1 MATRATQ
8 PGFVPGSP
16 GRSPEEDPF
25 RKSALGSL
33 ALHAAVIGAL
43 VITGLILAHI
53 HGAAWGNRSD
63 TQGAIQATMVSSAPA
78 IPLPQEQKPTDQVLA
93 TQTPSPA
100 PAPPAPKA
108 AKAEAQDSIPIP
120 VKQPV
125 KTKLEPKKQV
135 EQAKPL
141 KVPVQHVPITPAP
154 LHPEQVRPTNRANYG
169 EAAPAAVPKSMAQA
183 TPAAQVNVQGGNF
196 GAMYPWYVDKI
207 KRMTAANW
215 YKQEVDPGTQ
225 VGARVFVTFTV
236 HRDGS
241 PTNVGVQQ
249 SSGSPTLD
257 SSCLRAVQRTDTYGP
272 LPPGYAGST
281 LLVQY
286 YCEQSGR

>member
-1 MATRATQ
+1 MAARATQ
-8 PGFVPGSP
+8 AEFTPRNPG
-16 GRSPEEDPF
+16 EDPF

-33 ALHAAVIGAL
+33 ALHAAVVAAL
-43 VITGLILAHI
+43 VISALVIAHI
-53 HGAAWGNRSD
+53 HGNAWGNQSD

-100 PAPPAPKA
+100 PAPPAPRA
-108 AKAEAQDSIPIP
+108 TRAEDQDAIPIP
-120 VKQPV
+120 DKQPV
-125 KTKLEPKKQV
+125 KTKLEPRKQV
-135 EQAKPL
+135 EQEKPL
-141 KVPVQHVPITPAP
+141 KVPVQHVPITKAP
-154 LHPEQVRPTNRANYG
+154 LHPEQVRPTNRANFG
-169 EAAPAAVPKSMAQA
+169 EASPAAVPRSMAQA
-183 TPAAQVNVQGGNF
+183 TPASQVNVQGGNF
-196 GAMYPWYVDKI
+196 GAMFPWYVDKI
-207 KRMTAANW
+207 KRMTAQNW

-225 VGARVFVTFTV
+225 SGARVFVTFTV

-241 PTNVGVQQ
+241 PTDVHVQQ

-257 SSCLRAVQRTDTYGP
+257 SSCVRAVQRTDSYGP
-272 LPPGYAGST
+272 LPGGYNGST